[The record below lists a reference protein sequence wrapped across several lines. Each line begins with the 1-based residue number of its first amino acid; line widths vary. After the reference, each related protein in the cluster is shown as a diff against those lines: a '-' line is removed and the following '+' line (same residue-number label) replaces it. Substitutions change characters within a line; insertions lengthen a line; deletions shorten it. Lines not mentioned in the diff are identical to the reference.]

1 MMFKLKIK
9 KIKNKNLII
18 SLNIIDNKIKYLYN
32 NI

>member
-1 MMFKLKIK
+1 MFKLKIK